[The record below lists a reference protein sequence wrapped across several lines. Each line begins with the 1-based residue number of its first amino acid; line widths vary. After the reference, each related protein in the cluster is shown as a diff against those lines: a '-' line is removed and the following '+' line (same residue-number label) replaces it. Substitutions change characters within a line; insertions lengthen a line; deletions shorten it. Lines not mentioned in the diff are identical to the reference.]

1 MVWGLLFKILQN
13 FHRFKRV
20 RFYILFPF
28 SLCTIFTPAR
38 YILPRYTFLKTRFYW
53 RIDQKWTW
61 PNTTQK
67 KCLFITTHTLHL
79 LHSHMQIWTSS
90 ICVQALS
97 SRWISIW
104 TAVCSVI
111 EFPFCYLQ
119 QFVSDLIKR
128 LKSYRAVH
136 SCICLTMGSKMKF
149 LMKFTN
155 LYF

>member
-1 MVWGLLFKILQN
+1 MSCKRRCSKTVWVRKLYFIFMVSISSVMTGLLFKILQN
-13 FHRFKRV
+13 FHRFKKV

-38 YILPRYTFLKTRFYW
+38 YILLRYTFLKTRFYW

-79 LHSHMQIWTSS
+79 LHSHMQICTSS
-90 ICVQALS
+90 MYVQALS

-104 TAVCSVI
+104 TAVCSVV
-111 EFPFCYLQ
+111 EFPFCYSNLHQ
-119 QFVSDLIKR
+119 IK
-128 LKSYRAVH
+128 
-136 SCICLTMGSKMKF
+136 SKG
-149 LMKFTN
+149 
-155 LYF
+155 